1 MSIDQDDVE
10 YVGFWPRVGAAMIDT
25 VLLAL
30 VTTPLLIAVYGWTYY
45 EPAQELK
52 VDDPNKIL
60 SQLDLNSLGLGLK
73 GPADFLIQYVAPAI
87 AVVMFW
93 IYLKA
98 TPGKM
103 AIRAEVVDAKTLAPL
118 TVGQS
123 IGRYLGYYASIFPC
137 CLGLI
142 WVGIDP
148 KKQGFHD
155 KLAGTVVIYKRHP
168 TERDE
173 LIEA

>member
-10 YVGFWPRVGAAMIDT
+10 YVGFWPRVGAALIDT

-30 VTTPLLIAVYGWTYY
+30 VTTPLLLAVYGWTYY
-45 EPAQELK
+45 EPAQDLNIE
-52 VDDPNKIL
+52 DPNKIL
-60 SQLDLNSLGLGLK
+60 SQLDLETLGLGFK

-103 AIRAEVVDAKTLAPL
+103 AIRAEVVDAKTLGPL
-118 TVGQS
+118 SVGQS
-123 IGRYLGYYASIFPC
+123 VVRYLGYYVSSFPC
-137 CLGLI
+137 GLGLI
-142 WVGIDP
+142 WVAFDP
-148 KKQGFHD
+148 MKQGWHD